1 MAKKKS
7 SKNNDQPE
15 LPLDSGSQKP
25 ETGAASAG
33 ATAPKNLKPEGSGKG
48 RKSAK
53 ATPPAEGTPI
63 ADSSS
68 ALVPAADPLSTLSS
82 QPSTAVSEPVPKR
95 PKGQKVQDEQAP
107 LAISYRNWF
116 LDYASYVIL
125 DRAVPHIDDGL
136 KPVQRR
142 VLHTLWDMDDGRF
155 HKVAN
160 VVGATMKL
168 HPHGDASIG
177 AALVSIA
184 QRAWLIEPQGNF
196 GNTLT
201 GDDAAAP
208 RYIEARLTPFARE
221 VLFNPKTT
229 TWQASYD
236 GRTKEPVTLPAKFP
250 IVLLEGAD
258 GIAVGLATKIL
269 PHNFNDLCRAAINHL
284 QGKTFRI
291 LPDFPTGGTADF
303 SEYNDGERGG
313 KVKVRAKI
321 EERSK
326 YLLAVTELPYG
337 VTTESLIESILAAN
351 AKGKIKIKHVDDNTA
366 DKVEILIHLP
376 QGSEPDKVI
385 QQLYVFTS
393 CQMQLNPAGCV
404 IVRDPNTGQ
413 DKPVFTGVRDILK
426 ASAEATKELLKRE
439 LEIKLGELEQQW
451 HWDSL
456 ERIFIEERIYRLIEK
471 SKTWDSVLSEI
482 RGGLKPFLKQLK
494 REVTDDDITRLT
506 EIRIKRIS
514 AYNRFQADEAMKK
527 IEEGIKETKANLRN
541 LTAYA
546 VAWFEMLQE
555 KYGKGRKRMTSYDEI
570 EQIDAAAVVS
580 ANQRLY
586 VNREDG
592 FIGLNWRQH
601 EFVTECTIL
610 DSVLTIMGDASLK
623 VSKVADK
630 IFMGR
635 DIKHVAIWPK
645 DGDTKFY
652 TMIYQDGESGK
663 AFAKRFQIGGLSR
676 DKLYPLAKS
685 ENSKLVYLDV
695 ADKEKDMPKSVHVS
709 LDGRSGARVREF
721 DFDLTPVPLSTRTAK
736 GLTVTKWSIKEVK
749 RNDLA
754 LK

>member
-1 MAKKKS
+1 MAKKHPVRKS
-7 SKNNDQPE
+7 NDQPE
-15 LPLDSGSQKP
+15 LPLGGDSAPPQV
-25 ETGAASAG
+25 TGAKSQGPSGTGASAPKP
-33 ATAPKNLKPEGSGKG
+33 ASDQQPIENREAKVEDPTAL
-48 RKSAK
+48 
-53 ATPPAEGTPI
+53 PAR
-63 ADSSS
+63 
-68 ALVPAADPLSTLSS
+68 
-82 QPSTAVSEPVPKR
+82 R
-95 PKGQKVQDEQAP
+95 PKGQKVYDEDAP
-107 LAISYRNWF
+107 LSRSYKTWF

-125 DRAVPHIDDGL
+125 DRAVPHLDDGL

-177 AALVSIA
+177 AALVGIA
-184 QRAWLIEPQGNF
+184 QRGWLIEPQGNF
-196 GNTLT
+196 GNLLT
-201 GDDAAAP
+201 GDEAAAP

-229 TWQASYD
+229 PWQLSYD
-236 GRTKEPVTLPAKFP
+236 GRAKEPVTLPAKFP
-250 IVLLEGAD
+250 VVLLEGAD
-258 GIAVGLATKIL
+258 GIAVGLATKVL

-313 KVKVRAKI
+313 KVKVRATI
-321 EERSK
+321 EARSK

-351 AKGKIKIKHVDDNTA
+351 AKGKIKVRHVDDNTA

-376 QGSEPDKVI
+376 QGSDPEKVI

-393 CQMQLNPAGCV
+393 CQVQLSPAACV
-404 IVRDPNTGQ
+404 IVRGEDGA
-413 DKPVFTGVRDILK
+413 DKPQFLGVREILK
-426 ASAEATKELLKRE
+426 RSVEATRELLKRE

-456 ERIFIEERIYRLIEK
+456 ERIFIEERIYRNIEK
-471 SKTWDSVLSEI
+471 SKTWESVLQEI
-482 RGGLKPFLKQLK
+482 RTGLKPFLKQLR
-494 REVTDDDITRLT
+494 REVTDDDIARLT

-514 AYNRFQADEAMKK
+514 AYNRFQADEAIQR
-527 IEEGIKETKANLRN
+527 IEDGIKETKASLRN

-555 KYGKGRKRMTSYDEI
+555 KYGKGAKRRTSYDELEEI
-570 EQIDAAAVVS
+570 KAADVVT

-601 EFVTECTIL
+601 EFVQECTIL
-610 DSVLTIMGDASLK
+610 DSVLTLMGDCTLK
-623 VSKVADK
+623 VSKVGDK
-630 IFMGR
+630 VFMGR
-635 DIKHVAIWPK
+635 DVRHVAIWPK
-645 DGDTKFY
+645 DGDTRFY
-652 TMIYQDGESGK
+652 TLVYRDGPEGK
-663 AFAKRFQIGGLSR
+663 TFAKKFQIGGLSR
-676 DKLYPLAKS
+676 DKLYPLAK
-685 ENSKLVYLDV
+685 EEGSKVVWLHV
-695 ADKEKDMPKSVHVS
+695 AEKEKDMPKSIHVS
-709 LDGRSGARVREF
+709 IDGRSGARVREL
-721 DFDLTPVPLSTRTAK
+721 DFDLTPIPVSTRTSK
-736 GLTVTKWSIKEVK
+736 GLTVTKWAVK
-749 RNDLA
+749 DVRVNELE

>member
-1 MAKKKS
+1 MAKRKKP
-7 SKNNDQPE
+7 NNDQPE
-15 LPLDSGSQKP
+15 LPL
-25 ETGAASAG
+25 EGAAD
-33 ATAPKNLKPEGSGKG
+33 ATQGTSGKG
-48 RKSAK
+48 QVTKGGKPKSEAPSPDEK
-53 ATPPAEGTPI
+53 DE
-63 ADSSS
+63 
-68 ALVPAADPLSTLSS
+68 VPAA
-82 QPSTAVSEPVPKR
+82 AASEIVTPKSEIVNVPAEPAPKR
-95 PKGQKVQDEQAP
+95 KKGEKVQDDQAP
-107 LAISYRNWF
+107 LAKNYRDWF
-116 LDYASYVIL
+116 LEYASYVIL
-125 DRAVPHIDDGL
+125 DRAVPHLDDGL

-177 AALVSIA
+177 AALVAIG
-184 QRAWLIEPQGNF
+184 QRGWLIEPQGNY
-196 GNTLT
+196 GNMLT
-201 GDDAAAP
+201 GDEAAAP
-208 RYIEARLTPFARE
+208 RYIEARLTAFARD

-236 GRTKEPVTLPAKFP
+236 GRAKEPVTLPAKFP
-250 IVLLEGAD
+250 VVLLEGAD
-258 GIAVGLATKIL
+258 GIAVGLSTKIL
-269 PHNFNDLCRAAINHL
+269 PHNFNDLCRAAVNHL

-337 VTTESLIESILAAN
+337 VTTESLIESVLAAN
-351 AKGKIKIKHVDDNTA
+351 AKGKIKVKHVDDNTA

-393 CQMQLNPAGCV
+393 CQMQLNPAACV
-404 IVRDPNTGQ
+404 IVRDEKSGL
-413 DKPVFTGVRDILK
+413 DKPQFLGVRDILK
-426 ASAEATKELLKRE
+426 ASAEATRALLKRE

-456 ERIFIEERIYRLIEK
+456 ERIFIEERIYRNIEK
-471 SKTWDSVLSEI
+471 SKTWESVLAEI
-482 RGGLKPFLKQLK
+482 RAGLKPFLKQLR
-494 REVTDDDITRLT
+494 REVSDDDIVRLT

-527 IEEGIKETKANLRN
+527 IEEGIKETKANLRR
-541 LTAYA
+541 LTEYA
-546 VAWFEMLQE
+546 VAWFEMLAE
-555 KYGKGRKRMTSYDEI
+555 KYGKGIKRKTSYDEI
-570 EQIDAAAVVS
+570 EQIDASAVVS

-610 DSVLTIMGDASLK
+610 DSVLTIMGDGSLK

-630 IFMGR
+630 TFMGR

-645 DGDTKFY
+645 DGDTNFY

-663 AFAKRFQIGGLSR
+663 AFAKKFQIGGLSR
-676 DKLYPLAKS
+676 DKLYPLVKS
-685 ENSKLVYLDV
+685 ENSKVVWLEVS
-695 ADKEKDMPKSVHVS
+695 AKEKDMPKSVHVS
-709 LDGRSGARVREF
+709 LDGRSGARNREI
-721 DFDLTPVPLSTRTAK
+721 DFDLTPVPVSTRSAK
-736 GLTVTKWSIKEVK
+736 GLTVTKWTIKEVK

>member
-7 SKNNDQPE
+7 SKKSDQAE
-15 LPLDSGSQKP
+15 LPLGGDAPAQEAMGKGP
-25 ETGAASAG
+25 EAMGKTSALGPAASE
-33 ATAPKNLKPEGSGKG
+33 PSRPS
-48 RKSAK
+48 
-53 ATPPAEGTPI
+53 PI
-63 ADSSS
+63 APG
-68 ALVPAADPLSTLSS
+68 PAAGDA
-82 QPSTAVSEPVPKR
+82 AVSPPQRK
-95 PKGQKVQDEQAP
+95 KGQKVQDDPAP
-107 LAISYRNWF
+107 LAAAYRNWF

-177 AALVSIA
+177 AALVAIG
-184 QRAWLIEPQGNF
+184 QRAWLIEPQGNY
-196 GNTLT
+196 GNVLT

-208 RYIEARLTPFARE
+208 RYIEARLTNFAKD

-229 TWQASYD
+229 SWQLSYD
-236 GRTKEPVTLPAKFP
+236 GRNKEPITLPAKFP

-258 GIAVGLATKIL
+258 GIAVGLSTKIL

-303 SEYNDGERGG
+303 AEYNDGERGG

-326 YLLAVTELPYG
+326 YLLAITELPYG

-351 AKGKIKIKHVDDNTA
+351 AKGKIKVKHVDDNTA
-366 DKVEILIHLP
+366 DKVEILVHLP
-376 QGSEPDKVI
+376 QGAEPDKVI

-393 CQMQLNPAGCV
+393 CQVQLNPAACV
-404 IVRDPNTGQ
+404 IVRNAKTGA
-413 DKPVFTGVRDILK
+413 DKPQFVGVRDILK
-426 ASAEATKELLKRE
+426 TSAEATKELLKRE
-439 LEIKLGELEQQW
+439 LEIKLAELEQQW

-471 SKTWDSVLSEI
+471 SKTWDSVLAEI
-482 RGGLKPFLKQLK
+482 RGGLKPFLKQLR
-494 REVTDDDITRLT
+494 REVTDDDIVRLT

-514 AYNRFQADEAMKK
+514 AYNRFQADEAMAK
-527 IEEGIKETKANLRN
+527 IEEGIKETKANLKK
-541 LTAYA
+541 LTEYA
-546 VAWFEMLQE
+546 IAWFEMLQE
-555 KYGKGRKRMTSYDEI
+555 KYGKGIKRKTSYDEI
-570 EQIDAAAVVS
+570 EQIDASAVVS

-623 VSKVADK
+623 VTKVADK
-630 IFMGR
+630 TFMGR
-635 DIKHVAIWPK
+635 DIRCVSIWPK
-645 DGDTKFY
+645 EGDTKFY
-652 TMIYQDGESGK
+652 TLIYRDGPEGK
-663 AFAKRFQIGGLSR
+663 SYAKKFQIGGLSR

-685 ENSKLVYLDV
+685 EGSKLIYLDI
-695 ADKEKDMPKSVHVS
+695 ADKEKDMPKSVHIS

-721 DFDLTPVPLSTRTAK
+721 DFDLTPVPVSTRTSK